1 MLSGV
6 EKVLSR
12 LRTCWIHRLG
22 TDDMTPGVE
31 LVVTRAYPA
40 WNCEVM

>member
-12 LRTCWIHRLG
+12 LRTCLIHRLG
-22 TDDMTPGVE
+22 IDGLIPDVE
-31 LVVTRAYPA
+31 LVVTRACPA